1 MKKEMGTGE
10 WERRKCLRKER
21 KTEENL
27 WMYVCVRERRRE
39 ENVCEKQR
47 AREASVTDSAEAAV
61 KGSSNTAGGEEIGA
75 KKPEGYTLLEER
87 KRG

>member
-1 MKKEMGTGE
+1 M
-10 WERRKCLRKER
+10 
-21 KTEENL
+21 
-27 WMYVCVRERRRE
+27 CVREE
-39 ENVCEKQR
+39 GNVCEKQR